1 MTAKTAIR
9 VARAMLHEPPVE
21 KSQSLRL
28 LAAAAFAAVTA
39 IMLAGTMV
47 VGPATSMDKGTTT
60 STP

>member
-1 MTAKTAIR
+1 
-9 VARAMLHEPPVE
+9 MLHEPPAE
-21 KSQSLRL
+21 KPQSLRL

-39 IMLAGTMV
+39 VMLAGTMV